1 MREKPDDADGAE
13 VRTEAGARRIDLS
26 VPQVAGS
33 ALAAVVAAKLASS
46 FGVYGTI
53 LGAGLI
59 SVVATCGGSVL
70 QHFFSRTG
78 EQLRVKRTV
87 ESARTGGRTET
98 APLPAGGPHG
108 PAPARAQTSASAS
121 ARTSAS
127 ASASGEFTEGTVYR
141 ARTTGWKRPVVAA
154 ALVFGVT
161 MAGITAYELA
171 SGESLSGGR
180 STTVGSAVSGH
191 DKSASDSGDRGDS
204 DGTQDGK
211 DSQDTRES
219 GGPVDPG
226 ESGAGEDA
234 PAATP
239 SGTPSGAGDGTPSD
253 GGTSTDEDGGTA
265 SSPTPA
271 PDATGDA
278 GGGDD
283 ATSPAP
289 DASATAPEPGAS
301 SRSGTDGQGQD
312 GPAAP

>member
-1 MREKPDDADGAE
+1 MREKPDDAGDTE
-13 VRTEAGARRIDLS
+13 VRTEAETRRIDLS

-87 ESARTGGRTET
+87 ESVRSGGRTGT
-98 APLPAGGPHG
+98 VPSPSAGPHD
-108 PAPARAQTSASAS
+108 PAPAP
-121 ARTSAS
+121 
-127 ASASGEFTEGTVYR
+127 GEFTQGTVYR

-180 STTVGSAVSGH
+180 STTVTSAFTGH
-191 DKSASDSGDRGDS
+191 DKSASDSGDSGDS
-204 DGTQDGK
+204 DGTQDGE

-219 GGPVDPG
+219 GGPADAG
-226 ESGAGEDA
+226 ESGSGEDT

-239 SGTPSGAGDGTPSD
+239 SGTPGGTGDGTSSD
-253 GGTSTDEDGGTA
+253 GGSSTDEDGGTT

-278 GGGDD
+278 DAGDD